1 MLGGSADMTFFRSYE
16 WMLAR
21 RYLRSRRSEK
31 FVSLISWSSGIG
43 IGIGVMTL
51 IVVLSVMN
59 GAAVEIRDK
68 ILGFSSHVDIQGP
81 GDSIAEWPEW
91 LKKSA
96 SLPDVVRAAPY
107 ITAQV
112 LVSHGSM
119 AAGAILKGVDPA
131 HSDAIAEHVVKGRF
145 VEVSGSPFQLVMGK
159 DLARKLGLEVGDHV
173 RLMSPSGGIGP
184 SGATPRLRAFEL
196 VGIFDSGFYEY
207 DIGMVVTSLA
217 AVQRLNRMG
226 NRVTGIEL
234 FLNDRD
240 KAAEIANLARKE
252 LPAGAWVSDWQ
263 HRHRSFFQAMKTER
277 VAMGIILSL
286 IVLVAVFNMVA
297 SLVMVVMERRK
308 EIAILKT
315 VGATHASVM
324 RVFLLMGSLLSG
336 IGTIVGTVLGLL
348 LAWKLGPI
356 LAWIEKMT
364 GVTFLSSDVYY
375 IDHVPSVID
384 PVSVTAIV
392 VISLLMGIVATFYP
406 AWRAASVPP
415 AEALRY
421 E

>member
-1 MLGGSADMTFFRSYE
+1 
-16 WMLAR
+16 MLAR
-21 RYLRSRRSEK
+21 RYLRSKRSER

-43 IGIGVMTL
+43 IAIGVMTL

-68 ILGFSSHVDIQGP
+68 ILGFSAHVDIQGP
-81 GDSIAEWPEW
+81 NNELYDWHRW
-91 LKKSA
+91 LKTA
-96 SLPDVVRAAPY
+96 SELKGVVRVAPY
-107 ITAQV
+107 ISAQV
-112 LVSHGSM
+112 LASSGSR
-119 AAGAILKGVDPA
+119 AFGAILKGVDPTN
-131 HSDAIAEHVVKGRF
+131 SKEIADHIVKGRF
-145 VEVSGSPFQLVMGK
+145 INTVGSPFQIVMGK
-159 DLARKLGLEVGDHV
+159 DLARKLGLRVGDKV
-173 RLMSPSGGIGP
+173 RLMSPSGGISP
-184 SGATPRLRAFEL
+184 SGAMPRMRAFSL

-207 DIGMVVTSLA
+207 DVGMIVTPLT

-226 NRVTGIEL
+226 DSITGIEV
-234 FLNDRD
+234 FLRDRD
-240 KAAEIANLARKE
+240 QASAVAAMARKK
-252 LPAGAWVSDWQ
+252 LPSGAWVTDWQ
-263 HRHRSFFQAMKTER
+263 HRHRSFFRALKTER

-286 IVLVAVFNMVA
+286 IVMVAVFNMVA

-324 RVFLLMGSLLSG
+324 RVFLLMGCLLSG
-336 IGTIVGTVLGLL
+336 IGTLVGATLGLL
-348 LAWKLGPI
+348 LAWKLSDLLGWVEH
-356 LAWIEKMT
+356 LT
-364 GVTFLSSDVYY
+364 GIKFMSSDVYF

-384 PVSVTAIV
+384 PTAVTMIIV
-392 VISLLMGIVATFYP
+392 ASLVMGFLATFYP